1 VLTWAFETPFK
12 AATRVWSRLL
22 PEQKLPPV
30 QANLPLGVVVD
41 VASPTNAITHV
52 NLTLLGGLGNL
63 AMSAGVSGLPLVP
76 TYSTSSYTA
85 AAVQRIR
92 SGLVQI

>member
-1 VLTWAFETPFK
+1 M
-12 AATRVWSRLL
+12 L

-41 VASPTNAITHV
+41 VASPTKAITHV

-63 AMSAGVSGLPLVP
+63 AMSAGVSVLPLVP

-85 AAVQRIR
+85 AAVQQIR